1 MSRKTKKILVCVAA
15 FMALVF
21 TVALLSKATAGFD
34 NLFRPDEW
42 SLKEVNE
49 DNLYQK
55 LAVNA
60 AVKNGIVADGADG
73 VMIEL
78 DDDNRIKIDG
88 TAEQDVTYALGTVTL
103 PAGSYVFDSDIN
115 NGSKG
120 SVYMSLMNG
129 EAVVAEGYRGEVAF
143 VLSTECTLT
152 VTITVKAET
161 DVNKTLEPII
171 CVGTT
176 GDDLISFWK

>member
-1 MSRKTKKILVCVAA
+1 MSKKTKKILVCVAA
-15 FMALVF
+15 FMAVVF

-34 NLFRPDEW
+34 NLFHPDEW

-55 LAVNA
+55 LSVNA

-78 DDDNRIKIDG
+78 DENNCIKIDG
-88 TAEQDVTYALGTVTL
+88 TAEKDVTYALGTVTL

-120 SVYMSLMNG
+120 SVYMSLLNG
-129 EAVVAEGYRGEVAF
+129 DAVVAEGYRGEVVFTLA
-143 VLSTECTLT
+143 TECTVT
-152 VTITVKAET
+152 VTVTVKAEA
-161 DVNKTLEPII
+161 DVNKTLEPVI
-171 CVGTT
+171 CVGADA
-176 GDDLISFWK
+176 DDLVSFYK